1 MTSGNIAEGAQLQVA
16 ATIQSV
22 TIVLTVLPIL
32 LVYPFIQRY
41 FVSGVM
47 IGAVKG

>member
-1 MTSGNIAEGAQLQVA
+1 MGGGGSDAVQSA
-16 ATIQSV
+16 ATLQSV

-32 LVYPFIQRY
+32 FVYPFIQRY

-47 IGAVKG
+47 LGAVKG